1 MSAAGSSPILRVGII
16 GCGEITQVV
25 FISTI
30 GFLTDYFQITYLCDA
45 NKDALEHCRKMV
57 TGGVVPT
64 ITRDA
69 KELCAASDVDV
80 VLVLSSYEE
89 HVAHTVLALQH
100 NKFVFVEKPF
110 AASLRDADIIIEAE
124 KKSKGKVFIGYI
136 RRYATSF
143 QAAVEEIG
151 GMDKILYGRVRGIS
165 PFSKQKDLVTYM
177 FDRYHRPKQRV
188 H

>member
-1 MSAAGSSPILRVGII
+1 MSRAGASPILRVGII

-25 FISTI
+25 FISTL
-30 GFLTDYFQITYLCDA
+30 GFLADYFQITYLCDA

-64 ITRDA
+64 ITQEA
-69 KELCAASDVDV
+69 KELCASPEVDV

-100 NKFVFVEKPF
+100 NKFVFVEKPL
-110 AASLRDADIIIEAE
+110 AASLRDADIIIGAE
-124 KKSKGKVFIGYI
+124 KKSKGEVFIGYI

-151 GMDKILYGRVRGIS
+151 GMDKILYGRVRGMLS
-165 PFSKQKDLVTYM
+165 PGKQKGRVTDVL
-177 FDRYHRPKQRV
+177 DRHHRPKQWV